1 MWAQASKITIFAA
14 LTFGAG
20 MQFANAQVGTPPA
33 QAGQRGA
40 GTGEL
45 STQRATSS
53 KASNGAKVEPTGSG
67 NQDNTKAPGKLQND
81 TSQDSN
87 QKPQ

>member
-1 MWAQASKITIFAA
+1 
-14 LTFGAG
+14 

-40 GTGEL
+40 GTGQL
-45 STQRATSS
+45 STQGDTSS
-53 KASNGAKVEPTGSG
+53 KANNSAKVEPTGSG
-67 NQDNTKAPGKLQND
+67 NQDNTKALGKLQND
-81 TSQDSN
+81 MSQGSN